1 MRLIGIT
8 TAAVIL
14 QAALA
19 GAAMAEDGFVWS
31 YDRALDPDPFQ
42 TRLSLVY
49 AIPETDAV
57 QFIATCRIGA
67 GGTYATIDIGAD
79 IGNLA
84 EGAPVDVRILGSNYR
99 DVITGDVI
107 GVGAEVGLTGVRL
120 AVELDDP
127 IWQAMQTSLE
137 LAYTA
142 GERTD
147 HRLGLNGAADPV
159 ARFVADCR
167 DMPAPG
173 DVAAPPQPTPA
184 RPPSSTAQLFAGCSQ
199 LGSMRTTDTG
209 PDASVTFVNRTDGF
223 RGVMWIDGDGM
234 PQPYG
239 SLNPGES
246 YTQGTFAGHI
256 WMITDGPGNCLEV
269 YVPGPG
275 QSVFAIT
282 APDGGFGPE

>member
-1 MRLIGIT
+1 MRRIGI
-8 TAAVIL
+8 AAAALLL
-14 QAALA
+14 QATLA
-19 GAAMAEDGFVWS
+19 GAAMAQDGFVWI
-31 YDRALDPDPFQ
+31 YDRYLDPDPFQ

-67 GGTYATIDIGAD
+67 GGTYATIELGAD
-79 IGNLA
+79 IGSLA

-107 GVGAEVGLTGVRL
+107 GVGAEVGLTGVSL

-147 HRLGLNGAADPV
+147 HSLGLNGAADPV
-159 ARFVADCR
+159 ARFVTDCR
-167 DMPAPG
+167 DMPEPG
-173 DVAAPPQPTPA
+173 DVAAQPQPA
-184 RPPSSTAQLFAGCSQ
+184 PPPPTAQVFAGCSQ
-199 LGSMRTTDTG
+199 LGTMRTTDTG
-209 PDASVTFVNRTDGF
+209 GEASITFVNRTDGF
-223 RGVMWIDGDGM
+223 RGVLWIDGNGM

-239 SLNPGES
+239 NLNPGES
-246 YTQGTFAGHI
+246 YTQQSFAGHI

-269 YVPGPG
+269 YVPAAGA
-275 QSVFAIT
+275 SVFAIT
-282 APDGGFGPE
+282 APNIDFGPE